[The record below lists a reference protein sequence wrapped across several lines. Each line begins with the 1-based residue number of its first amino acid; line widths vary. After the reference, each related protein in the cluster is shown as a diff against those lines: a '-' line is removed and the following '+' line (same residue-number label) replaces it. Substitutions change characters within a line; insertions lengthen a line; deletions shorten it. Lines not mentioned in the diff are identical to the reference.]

1 MQYTATYT
9 SPLGGITLGSD
20 GEHLTGLWF
29 DGQKYFASTLSESHR
44 EENLPV
50 FVLAKEWLDLYFQGG
65 IPDFIPPLSLQ
76 ASAFRLA
83 VWGILQKIPYGTTV
97 TYGQIAKRLALE
109 KGLKSMSSQAVGG
122 AVAHNPISVIIPC
135 HRVIGGNGSLT
146 GYAGGIER
154 KRKLLQIEKIDTSRF
169 WIPKKS
175 AAL

>member
-29 DGQKYFASTLSESHR
+29 DGQKYFASTLSHAHR

-50 FVLAKEWLDLYFQGG
+50 FALAKEWLDLYFEGR
-65 IPDFIPPLSLQ
+65 IPDFVPPLSLQ

-83 VWGILQKIPYGTTV
+83 VWEILQKIPYGATV
-97 TYGQIAKRLALE
+97 TYGQIAKQLAAE

-122 AVAHNPISVIIPC
+122 AVAHNPISIIIPC
-135 HRVIGGNGSLT
+135 HRVIAANGSLT

-154 KRKLLQIEKIDTSRF
+154 KRRLLTLEKADTSRLF
-169 WIPKKS
+169 IPKKGS
-175 AAL
+175 AL